1 MKTYLNNWESSF
13 ITHRPYLVSFAYRMT
28 GSLAEAEELV
38 QETFISCAE
47 VDPNEI
53 INHKSF
59 LTKVCSNKSL
69 DHLKSA
75 YKRRETYV
83 GTWLPDAIPD
93 SLHKFENNLELNES
107 LKTTF
112 LLLIEKLSPEER
124 AVYIL
129 NEVFDYS
136 FSEIAEFL
144 NKSIEA
150 LRKIAQRARAALASE
165 KIKYDSSSI
174 EAQNLIVDFF
184 EIVKR
189 QDKTSLMKL
198 LADDSEFWSD
208 GGGKVTAVKVVMRD
222 VEQIIRFFTSDVISG
237 IYNSEKLKIESGPV
251 NSLPGLMISRQ
262 LENGSWTFDTIMS
275 FEVKDGKIAKI
286 YSQRNPDKLNALI
299 GVSTNI

>member
-1 MKTYLNNWESSF
+1 MKTYLNNWETSF

-47 VDPNEI
+47 VNPDEI
-53 INHKSF
+53 INHKSY

-93 SLHKFENNLELNES
+93 SFHKFENNLELSES

-124 AVYIL
+124 VVYIL
-129 NEVFDYS
+129 NEVFEYS

-150 LRKIAQRARAALASE
+150 LRKIAQRARTALASE
-165 KIKYDSSSI
+165 KIKYDSSSAL
-174 EAQNLIVDFF
+174 AQNLIVDFF

-208 GGGKVTAVKVVMRD
+208 GGGKVTAVKVVMKD
-222 VEQIIRFFTSDVISG
+222 IEQIVRFFTSDVISG
-237 IYNSEKLKIESGPV
+237 IYNSDKLKIESGLV

-262 LENGSWTFDTIMS
+262 LENGSWIFDTIMS

-299 GVSTNI
+299 GVSTTI

>member
-1 MKTYLNNWESSF
+1 MKTYINNWETSF

-47 VDPNEI
+47 VNPDEI

-93 SLHKFENNLELNES
+93 SFHKFENTLELSES

-124 AVYIL
+124 VVYIL
-129 NEVFDYS
+129 NEVFEYS

-150 LRKIAQRARAALASE
+150 LRKIAQRARTAVASE
-165 KIKYDSSSI
+165 KIKYDSSSAL
-174 EAQNLIVDFF
+174 AQNLIVDFF

-208 GGGKVTAVKVVMRD
+208 GGGKVTAVKVVMKD
-222 VEQIIRFFTSDVISG
+222 IEQIVRFFTSDVISG
-237 IYNSEKLKIESGPV
+237 IYNSDKLKIESGLV

-262 LENGSWTFDTIMS
+262 LENGSWIFDTIMS

-299 GVSTNI
+299 GVSTTI